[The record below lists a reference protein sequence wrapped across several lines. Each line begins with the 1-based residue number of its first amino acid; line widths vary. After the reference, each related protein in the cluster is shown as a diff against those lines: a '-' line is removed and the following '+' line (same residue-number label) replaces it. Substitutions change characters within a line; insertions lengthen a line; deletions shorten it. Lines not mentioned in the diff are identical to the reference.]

1 MGTRHGNVF
10 WEEEKSN
17 VGLRMMQ
24 SMGWE
29 HGKGLG
35 SRGNGMTTHIR
46 VRQKKDNAG
55 IGANA
60 GTADDAWKATQDV
73 FNSILSRLN
82 DSSAGAPPCAGTRP
96 AHLASCGPYF
106 VTLLPWPPRPLRPAA
121 VAAVEKE
128 DKEEKAKSTPTV
140 KQTMVRHQLYRKF
153 RVAKN
158 ASGYSATVSAHRA
171 ARARRAPSRRAAA
184 AA

>member
-96 AHLASCGPYF
+96 AHQASRGPYSQPSCPSR
-106 VTLLPWPPRPLRPAA
+106 LAPCAPLQSLRWRRR
-121 VAAVEKE
+121 
-128 DKEEKAKSTPTV
+128 T
-140 KQTMVRHQLYRKF
+140 RR
-153 RVAKN
+153 R
-158 ASGYSATVSAHRA
+158 RR
-171 ARARRAPSRRAAA
+171 RARPR
-184 AA
+184 

>member
-1 MGTRHGNVF
+1 MGGTRHGNVF

-35 SRGNGMTTHIR
+35 SRGHGMTTHIR

-60 GTADDAWKATQDV
+60 ATADDAWKATQDV

-82 DSSAGAPPCAGTRP
+82 DTDAGAMPFLSAVVRNT
-96 AHLASCGPYF
+96 A
-106 VTLLPWPPRPLRPAA
+106 LRA
-121 VAAVEKE
+121 VRA
-128 DKEEKAKSTPTV
+128 
-140 KQTMVRHQLYRKF
+140 R
-153 RVAKN
+153 
-158 ASGYSATVSAHRA
+158 AHRLTLVWSFPA
-171 ARARRAPSRRAAA
+171 VSQTPARQLRLWRRS
-184 AA
+184 